1 MWRQWASDRRI
12 GLEPFTTR
20 RFACPSPPHPRKIPR
35 QPARRHPD
43 RPRLVPGVL
52 RLRPTNRGSPAEM
65 TAPTAAMCPM
75 ADRRKGI
82 GLGAAVRHVDQND
95 VRCPARG
102 VQAEVEPEYV
112 RALLRLAAT
121 FSKPAHRV
129 MQEAD

>member
-1 MWRQWASDRRI
+1 MQQTSPHEPDEGPVSLNQCPAPEKSRASPHEAMRI
-12 GLEPFTTR
+12 
-20 RFACPSPPHPRKIPR
+20 
-35 QPARRHPD
+35 ARV
-43 RPRLVPGVL
+43 VPGEL
-52 RLRPTNRGSPAEM
+52 QLLPSNRGSPAEM